1 MTHYF
6 SNKKNKDIE
15 HIDKKNKSFRNI
27 DLAASALTIPKFL
40 NSLDRAKGINPSIMV
55 KLPSN
60 NSESCIFYT
69 ATGIPKEEGLY
80 LAELFSKGLYI
91 QRNIEESLTMELS
104 EIEDLLLGICLLW
117 HENFVGKISLSKF
130 VNILQQNEINDISER
145 TLKARKDKAK
155 YWLMQWPSQLP
166 LIS

>member
-1 MTHYF
+1 L
-6 SNKKNKDIE
+6 NRLIRCVCGKKIGPDP
-15 HIDKKNKSFRNI
+15 RNFNQRVSLGRN
-27 DLAASALTIPKFL
+27 DLLIRTF
-40 NSLDRAKGINPSIMV
+40 PSIMV

-91 QRNIEESLTMELS
+91 QRNIEESLTMELR

-117 HENFVGKISLSKF
+117 HESFVGKISLSKF

>member
-1 MTHYF
+1 ML
-6 SNKKNKDIE
+6 I
-15 HIDKKNKSFRNI
+15 
-27 DLAASALTIPKFL
+27 IPKFL
-40 NSLDRAKGINPSIMV
+40 NNLDRAKGINPSIMV

-91 QRNIEESLTMELS
+91 QRNIEESLTMELR

-117 HENFVGKISLSKF
+117 HESFVGKISLSKF

-145 TLKARKDKAK
+145 TLKARKDTAK

>member
-27 DLAASALTIPKFL
+27 DLAASVLIIPKFL
-40 NSLDRAKGINPSIMV
+40 NNLDRAKGINPSIMV

-80 LAELFSKGLYI
+80 LAE
-91 QRNIEESLTMELS
+91 
-104 EIEDLLLGICLLW
+104 
-117 HENFVGKISLSKF
+117 
-130 VNILQQNEINDISER
+130 
-145 TLKARKDKAK
+145 
-155 YWLMQWPSQLP
+155 
-166 LIS
+166 